1 MEYLV
6 FFRELFVKNYG
17 VSIKSIE
24 INFRI
29 KLKNSIFF
37 YLLRLIPFS
46 ILKFIFD
53 YFNNNKIINIHYI
66 YYMDNLYFSNH
77 LKSSMIYPLIFN
89 IDMYNNES
97 YISIKDS
104 LKKYNMSI
112 PIWFFLYNE
121 KLDNYTNYKIKYM
134 VKGKIIEKEDVLDNV
149 ENKLLKDFY
158 GEI

>member
-1 MEYLV
+1 
-6 FFRELFVKNYG
+6 VKNYG
-17 VSIKSIE
+17 ASIKSIE

-29 KLKNSIFF
+29 RLKDSVFF

-46 ILKFIFD
+46 ILKLIID
-53 YFNNNKIINIHYI
+53 YVNYKKFCNITYI
-66 YYMDNLYFSNH
+66 YCMDNLYFSNH

-89 IDMYNNES
+89 IDMYNNENN
-97 YISIKDS
+97 ISIKDS

-121 KLDNYTNYKIKYM
+121 KLDSYNKYKIKYM
-134 VKGKIIEKEDVLDNV
+134 LKGKLIEKEDVLDNI

>member
-29 KLKNSIFF
+29 KLKNSVFF

-46 ILKFIFD
+46 IVKLIID
-53 YFNNNKIINIHYI
+53 YINNYKISNIHYI
-66 YYMDNLYFSNH
+66 YCMDNLYFSNH

-89 IDMYNNES
+89 IDMYNNEK

-134 VKGKIIEKEDVLDNV
+134 LKGKVIEKEDVLDNIK
-149 ENKLLKDFY
+149 NKLLKDFY